1 MSSNK
6 ARIFIAYTGGTVGMK
21 KTANGYQPIPGYLQH
36 LMAHIPQFQ
45 AEAIPHYD
53 IYQSQPLLDSANMTP
68 ANWGEIARVIYAH
81 YEHYDGFLVLH
92 GTDTMSFTASAL
104 SFMLE
109 NLGKPVI
116 LTGSQIPLAE
126 PRSDAL
132 ENLLS
137 SLMILGKY
145 HRHLAGVFLYFHN
158 NLFRGNRTVKVDT
171 DAFAAFASPNFPPV
185 GLAGINFEID
195 WELANAP
202 GTIDETTDPPTVV
215 QIGDAVVAAF
225 RLFPGLKAE
234 YLSTILA
241 PPVQGVVLECFGAGN
256 APAHNRPFMQAL
268 AAATEQGVVI
278 VDVAQPL
285 RGSADLR
292 LYATG
297 RALLDVGVVSG
308 YDMTA
313 EAALTKLFYL
323 FAKGY
328 TPTQVR
334 RLVQENLR
342 GELTPPA
349 EVPPATDMLRRR
361 LVSYRRRQ

>member
-1 MSSNK
+1 M
-6 ARIFIAYTGGTVGMK
+6 
-21 KTANGYQPIPGYLQH
+21 
-36 LMAHIPQFQ
+36 
-45 AEAIPHYD
+45 
-53 IYQSQPLLDSANMTP
+53 
-68 ANWGEIARVIYAH
+68 
-81 YEHYDGFLVLH
+81 
-92 GTDTMSFTASAL
+92 
-104 SFMLE
+104 
-109 NLGKPVI
+109 
-116 LTGSQIPLAE
+116 
-126 PRSDAL
+126 
-132 ENLLS
+132 
-137 SLMILGKY
+137 
-145 HRHLAGVFLYFHN
+145 
-158 NLFRGNRTVKVDT
+158 
-171 DAFAAFASPNFPPV
+171 

>member
-1 MSSNK
+1 MPETK

-21 KTANGYQPIPGYLQH
+21 KTTSGYQPAPDYLQQ
-36 LMAHIPQFQ
+36 MMSRIPQFQ
-45 AEAIPHYD
+45 AAAIPHYD
-53 IYQSQPLLDSANMTP
+53 IYQFNPLLDSANMTP
-68 ANWGEIARVIYAH
+68 TNWGEIARVIAAH
-81 YEHYDGFLVLH
+81 YDSYDGFLVLH
-92 GTDTMSFTASAL
+92 GTDTMAFTASAL

-137 SLMILGKY
+137 SLLILGQY
-145 HRHLAGVFLYFHN
+145 HADLADVFLYFHGY
-158 NLFRGNRTVKVDT
+158 LFRGNRTTKVDT
-171 DAFAAFASPNFPPV
+171 DTFAAFASPNFPSV
-185 GLAGINFEID
+185 GRAGINFEID
-195 WELANAP
+195 WALARRPAAAAP
-202 GTIDETTDPPTVV
+202 LSVTEM
-215 QIGDAVVAAF
+215 GDAVVAAF

-256 APAHNRPFMQAL
+256 APVHNRPFMEAL
-268 AAATEQGVVI
+268 AAAVSQGVVI

-285 RGSADLR
+285 HGSADLR

-297 RALLDVGVVSG
+297 QALLDVGVVSG

-323 FAKGY
+323 FARGY
-328 TPTQVR
+328 TPAAVR
-334 RLVQENLR
+334 LLVQENLR
-342 GELTPPA
+342 GELTPP
-349 EVPPATDMLRRR
+349 EQVPQETDKLRRR
-361 LVSYRRRQ
+361 LVSYRRPG